1 MTRGLSRYAP
11 APDVPAAP
19 PPVLISGL
27 RVGGSGRLVS
37 ALGESEM
44 VLPDFSHNDNQ
55 LQLDFVGLS
64 FAPGNV
70 LRYQYKLEGADDDW
84 SAPSEQRRVNYAS
97 LAPGRY
103 RFLVRAANSDGSLS
117 AVPASVTF
125 TILRP
130 VWQRGWFLT
139 LAALAIGLGVYALYR
154 YRVERLVEV
163 ERIRTRI
170 ATDLHDDIGSGL
182 SQVSLLSEVIRRRVG
197 HEETVAEPLSTI
209 ATLSRDLVDSM
220 GDIVWAINPRRDRL
234 SDLTQRMRRFASDVL
249 SAQDI
254 EFSFNVP
261 DPQHNIRLGPDM
273 RRELFLIFKESI
285 NNIVRHS
292 GCAAVEITFLVTD
305 GALELT
311 LRDDGRGF
319 DPDSASASEGN
330 GLDNMRRRARKLG
343 GQLLIRSSTGRGT
356 EINLKAPLERQQ
368 WLRYLLTRRRG

>member
-1 MTRGLSRYAP
+1 
-11 APDVPAAP
+11 
-19 PPVLISGL
+19 
-27 RVGGSGRLVS
+27 
-37 ALGESEM
+37 
-44 VLPDFSHNDNQ
+44 
-55 LQLDFVGLS
+55 
-64 FAPGNV
+64 
-70 LRYQYKLEGADDDW
+70 
-84 SAPSEQRRVNYAS
+84 
-97 LAPGRY
+97 
-103 RFLVRAANSDGSLS
+103 
-117 AVPASVTF
+117 
-125 TILRP
+125 
-130 VWQRGWFLT
+130 
-139 LAALAIGLGVYALYR
+139 
-154 YRVERLVEV
+154 
-163 ERIRTRI
+163 
-170 ATDLHDDIGSGL
+170 
-182 SQVSLLSEVIRRRVG
+182 
-197 HEETVAEPLSTI
+197 
-209 ATLSRDLVDSM
+209 M

-305 GALELT
+305 GALDLT